1 MSLTENSADIQAL
14 SAREFEQIQKLAY
27 EKFGLNLRDG
37 KETLV
42 SARLNKTIR
51 RLNFTSF
58 QQYFRFVSDDTSGAA
73 LTELIDALTTNHT
86 SFFREAGHFEFLSQ
100 IIVPTLRARDTIA
113 IWSAACSSGEEPYS
127 IAFNMLEDLGE
138 TAFKK
143 VRILA
148 TDISTRMLD
157 HARQAT
163 YPAERLNGIPVPQLR
178 RYVLRGSG
186 ESSGLYRVKPHIRA
200 AVEFARVNLME
211 SLLQFG
217 PFPVIFCRNVMIY
230 FDKPT
235 QQAVVGRL
243 AECLEPGGHLLIGHS
258 ESLNGIKH
266 SLQYVRPAIY
276 RKPANGESRVTG
288 GLGRR

>member
-1 MSLTENSADIQAL
+1 MGLTETSAGIGPL
-14 SAREFEQIQKLAY
+14 SAREFAQIQKLAY
-27 EKFGLNLRDG
+27 EKFGLSLRDG

-58 QQYFRFVSDDTSGAA
+58 QQYFQFVCDDTSGAA

-86 SFFREAGHFEFLSQ
+86 SFFREAGHFEFLTQ
-100 IIVPTLRARDTIA
+100 TILPAVRERDTIA

-127 IAFNMLEDLGE
+127 IAFEMLDNLGE
-138 TAFKK
+138 AAFAK

-157 HARQAT
+157 LARQAT
-163 YPAERLNGIPVPQLR
+163 YPAERFSGVPLERLR
-178 RYVLRGSG
+178 RYVLRGAG

-211 SLLQFG
+211 SLSQFG
-217 PFPVIFCRNVMIY
+217 PFSVIFCRNVMIY

-235 QQAVVGRL
+235 QQDLVGRL
-243 AECLEPGGHLLIGHS
+243 TDCLEPGGHLFIGHS
-258 ESLNGIKH
+258 ESLNNVKH

-276 RKPANGESRVTG
+276 RKNPGGELRLTG

>member
-1 MSLTENSADIQAL
+1 MSLTETSNGIPAL

-42 SARLNKTIR
+42 SARLNKAIR
-51 RLNFTSF
+51 KLNFTSF
-58 QQYFRFVSDDTSGAA
+58 QQYFRFVCDDTSGAA

-86 SFFREAGHFEFLSQ
+86 SFFREAGHFQFLSQ
-100 IIVPTLRARDTIA
+100 TILPALRERSTIA

-127 IAFNMLEDLGE
+127 IAFNMLDDLGE
-138 TAFKK
+138 TAFNK

-148 TDISTRMLD
+148 TDISTRVLD
-157 HARQAT
+157 LARQAT
-163 YPAERLNGIPVPQLR
+163 YPAERFTGIPTQQLR

-186 ESSGLYRVKPHIRA
+186 ESSGVYRVKPHIRA

-211 SLLQFG
+211 NLSQFG

-243 AECLEPGGHLLIGHS
+243 TECLEPGGHLLIGHS
-258 ESLNGIKH
+258 ESLNSIEH
-266 SLQYVRPAIY
+266 TLQYVRPAIY
-276 RKPANGESRVTG
+276 RKPAKGDVRVAG
-288 GLGRR
+288 GLGKR

>member
-1 MSLTENSADIQAL
+1 MSLKEPSSGIQAL
-14 SAREFEQIQKLAY
+14 SAREFEKIQKLAY

-58 QQYFRFVSDDTSGAA
+58 DQYFRFVCDDTSGAA
-73 LTELIDALTTNHT
+73 LTELIDSLTTNHT
-86 SFFREAGHFEFLSQ
+86 SFFREAGHFQFLSQ
-100 IIVPTLRARDTIA
+100 TILPALRERSTIA

-127 IAFNMLEDLGE
+127 IAFNMLDDLGE
-138 TAFKK
+138 TNFSK

-163 YPAERLNGIPVPQLR
+163 YPVERFNGIPVQQLR

-186 ESSGLYRVKPHIRA
+186 ESNGFYRVKPHIRA

-211 SLLQFG
+211 SLSQFG

-243 AECLEPGGHLLIGHS
+243 TKCLEPGGHLLIGHS
-258 ESLNGIKH
+258 ESLNSIEH
-266 SLQYVRPAIY
+266 TLQYVRPAIY
-276 RKPANGESRVTG
+276 RKPGKGDVRVAG